1 MPVQPRH
8 RLHSAG
14 RERWRRALLLLALVP
29 SLIGDGTLG
38 GVGFAVAKV
47 EQAVVPQPLE
57 PAHAGQSPNDHLGGH
72 AADALHHG
80 RSATHHSSRGR
91 HAGPLRHGRLAK
103 HHPKKARHAGTLRHE
118 RFAKH
123 HPKKSRRAGTLHHER
138 SAKRYP
144 KSGHAARAL
153 HLGRVRPVAPM
164 PAPAVTA
171 KLLEG
176 AHPAVT
182 GIAPTTVALAPGA
195 ASLVWFDVEINGQH
209 PGTSLLL
216 QTPDGRL
223 WARDEDLQLW
233 RLPTP
238 PGEPL
243 ISNGGAFYALDRLP
257 GLHYTIDDAT
267 QSVAI
272 RAPARLF
279 AETAIDQARVRGAKP
294 DPARPGG
301 FLNYDLIAARVP
313 HAAPEVTT
321 SIGGQL
327 EVGVFNRWGVGT
339 TNFVRPVTSIDE
351 SLIRLDTTWTQDRPD
366 QLARA
371 RFGDSISG
379 ISSWGGAVHFG
390 GVQWS
395 TDFSTQPSFVTT
407 PLAGVRGE
415 AVLPSTIDLYI
426 NNALRL
432 QTSVPPGPFSI
443 NNLPVISGQGTAQ
456 IVVRDVLGQQQLITV
471 PYYASPSLLR
481 PGLSSFSYEVGAV
494 RDNYG
499 ISSND
504 YGRSLAVG
512 TERYGFNETFTGEVH
527 AELLPDQQTV
537 GVSGVWLA
545 HSLIVLNA
553 AFATSHS
560 SRGDAPLLQLGVDH
574 ESHTFSFGA
583 SARFAAEGYVQLGM
597 LPSELAPVRVL
608 QGYFSFPTPARG
620 SVGVNYIQE
629 DFRDQAPAH
638 LLSTQASWPVSH
650 NGFLSFTAMKPLR
663 GGNPGSGA
671 TVGINLIFSLGERR
685 SVSASVSRQDGTDQE
700 QVQMQQN
707 LPAGRGLGYRLA
719 VGTGAAD
726 PWDATLKYQTDF
738 GTYTFRSA
746 RDDNQ
751 TGYSAEAEGGV
762 AVLDDDFFLSR
773 RINQSFAVVRVG
785 DYPNVRVYADNQ
797 EVAVT
802 DSGGEALV
810 PHIRAYERNPVSI
823 EQADLPLDAEFG
835 ALEQDA
841 IPNRRSG
848 VLVNFDAKPSQ
859 GALLVLVRDDGTP
872 VPAGAVAHFAGNAEE
887 FPVGMR
893 GETYVTGLSR
903 STPVRVTWPSLECDA
918 MVEFV
923 PSPDPLQKLGP
934 ITCRSVQQ

>member
-1 MPVQPRH
+1 MPVPLRR
-8 RLHSAG
+8 RLHFAR

-29 SLIGDGTLG
+29 GLIGDGTMS
-38 GVGFAVAKV
+38 GVGLTVTKV
-47 EQAVVPQPLE
+47 EQTGVPERQPEDEHRGQRPE
-57 PAHAGQSPNDHLGGH
+57 PQLDSHTAGAMQRARPTKHHGRSAKQQGRRAANHHGRPAKHHGRSAKQHANRGRHVG
-72 AADALHHG
+72 ALHHG
-80 RSATHHSSRGR
+80 RSA
-91 HAGPLRHGRLAK
+91 K
-103 HHPKKARHAGTLRHE
+103 HHL
-118 RFAKH
+118 
-123 HPKKSRRAGTLHHER
+123 
-138 SAKRYP
+138 
-144 KSGHAARAL
+144 KSGHPARVP
-153 HLGRVRPVAPM
+153 HLGRVRPAARISTRASAAAAKLPES
-164 PAPAVTA
+164 AHAAVTLTSPGPVVPA
-171 KLLEG
+171 SG
-176 AHPAVT
+176 AT
-182 GIAPTTVALAPGA
+182 
-195 ASLVWFDVEINGQH
+195 SLVWFDVEINGQY
-209 PGTSLLL
+209 PGTALLL

-223 WARDEDLQLW
+223 WVRDEDLRLW
-233 RLPTP
+233 RLPIP

-243 ISNGGAFYALDRLP
+243 VSNGGSYYPLDGLP
-257 GLHYTIDDAT
+257 GLHYTIDEAT
-267 QSVAI
+267 QSVTI
-272 RAPARLF
+272 MAPARLF
-279 AETAIDQARVRGAKP
+279 AETAIDQERVRGGKP

-313 HAAPEVTT
+313 GAAAAMTT
-321 SIGGQL
+321 SISGEL
-327 EVGVFNRWGVGT
+327 EVGMFNKWGVGT
-339 TNFVRPVTSIDE
+339 TTFVRPVTIDDE
-351 SLIRLDTTWTQDRPD
+351 SLIRLDTSWTQDRPD
-366 QLARA
+366 QLARV
-371 RFGDSISG
+371 RIGDSISG

-395 TDFSTQPSFVTT
+395 TDFSTQPNFVTT

-415 AVLPSTIDLYI
+415 AVLPSTVDLYI
-426 NNALRL
+426 NDALRL

-456 IVVRDVLGQQQLITV
+456 IVVRDVLGQQQVITV

-512 TERYGFNETFTGEVH
+512 TERYGFNDTFTGEVH
-527 AELLPDQQTV
+527 AEVLPDQQTV
-537 GVSGVWLA
+537 GVGGVWLA
-545 HSLIVLNA
+545 HSVMVLNA
-553 AFATSHS
+553 AVAASRS

-583 SARFAAEGYVQLGM
+583 SARFAGEGYVQLGM
-597 LPSELAPVRVL
+597 LPSELAPIRVL

-629 DFRDQAPAH
+629 DYRDQAPAH
-638 LLSTQASWPVSH
+638 LLSTQASWPLSH

-663 GGNPGSGA
+663 GGNPGAGA
-671 TVGINLIFSLGERR
+671 TVGINVIFSLGARR
-685 SVSASVSRQDGTDQE
+685 SVSTNESRQGRADQE

-707 LPAGRGLGYRLA
+707 LPAGRGFGYRVA
-719 VGTGAAD
+719 VGAGAAD
-726 PWDATLKYQTDF
+726 PWDATLNYQTDF

-746 RDDNQ
+746 RNDNQ
-751 TGYSAEAEGGV
+751 TGYSAEAAGGV

-802 DSGGEALV
+802 DSSGEALV
-810 PHIRAYERNPVSI
+810 PHIRAYELNPVSI
-823 EQADLPLDAEFG
+823 EQADLPLDADFG
-835 ALEQDA
+835 ALEQNA

-848 VLVNFDAKPSQ
+848 VLVNFDVKPSQ
-859 GALLVLVRDDGTP
+859 GALLVLVREDGTP
-872 VPAGAVAHFAGNAEE
+872 VPAGAVARLDGNAED

-893 GETYVTGLSR
+893 GETYVTGLSK
-903 STPVRVTWPSLECDA
+903 STLVRVTWPSLECEA

-923 PSPDPLQKLGP
+923 QSPDPLPKLGP

>member
-1 MPVQPRH
+1 
-8 RLHSAG
+8 
-14 RERWRRALLLLALVP
+14 VP
-29 SLIGDGTLG
+29 ESG
-38 GVGFAVAKV
+38 
-47 EQAVVPQPLE
+47 
-57 PAHAGQSPNDHLGGH
+57 
-72 AADALHHG
+72 
-80 RSATHHSSRGR
+80 AT
-91 HAGPLRHGRLAK
+91 
-103 HHPKKARHAGTLRHE
+103 
-118 RFAKH
+118 
-123 HPKKSRRAGTLHHER
+123 
-138 SAKRYP
+138 
-144 KSGHAARAL
+144 
-153 HLGRVRPVAPM
+153 
-164 PAPAVTA
+164 
-171 KLLEG
+171 
-176 AHPAVT
+176 
-182 GIAPTTVALAPGA
+182 
-195 ASLVWFDVEINGQH
+195 SLVWFDVEINGQY
-209 PGTSLLL
+209 PGTALLL

-223 WARDEDLQLW
+223 WVRDEDLRLW
-233 RLPTP
+233 RLPIP
-238 PGEPL
+238 PDEPL
-243 ISNGGAFYALDRLP
+243 VSNGAAYYPLDGLP

-267 QSVAI
+267 QSVTI
-272 RAPARLF
+272 MAPARLF
-279 AETAIDQARVRGAKP
+279 AETAIDQARARVGKP

-313 HAAPEVTT
+313 GAAAAMTT
-321 SIGGQL
+321 TISGEL
-327 EVGVFNRWGVGT
+327 EVGMFNRWGVGT
-339 TNFVRPVTSIDE
+339 TTFVRPVTSNDE

-366 QLARA
+366 QLAHV

-379 ISSWGGAVHFG
+379 TSSWGGAVHFG

-407 PLAGVRGE
+407 PLASVRGE
-415 AVLPSTIDLYI
+415 AVLPSTVDLYI

-499 ISSND
+499 ISSSD
-504 YGRSLAVG
+504 YGRTLAVG
-512 TERYGFNETFTGEVH
+512 TERYGFNDTFTAEVH

-537 GVSGVWLA
+537 GVGGVWLA
-545 HSLIVLNA
+545 HSMMVLNA
-553 AFATSHS
+553 AVATSHS
-560 SRGDAPLLQLGVDH
+560 SRGNAPLLQLGLDH

-597 LPSELAPVRVL
+597 LPSELAPIRVL

-629 DFRDQAPAH
+629 DYRDQAPAH

-650 NGFLSFTAMKPLR
+650 NGFLSFSAMKPLR
-663 GGNPGSGA
+663 GGNPGAGA
-671 TVGINLIFSLGERR
+671 TVGINLIFSLGARR
-685 SVSASVSRQDGTDQE
+685 SVSTSESRQGRADQE

-707 LPAGRGLGYRLA
+707 LPAGRGLGYRVA

-726 PWDATLKYQTDF
+726 PWDATLNYQTDF
-738 GTYTFRSA
+738 GTYTLRSA
-746 RDDNQ
+746 KADNQ
-751 TGYSAEAEGGV
+751 TGYTAEAEGGV

-773 RINQSFAVVRVG
+773 RISQSFAVVRVG

-802 DSGGEALV
+802 DSSGEALV

-835 ALEQDA
+835 ALEQNA
-841 IPNRRSG
+841 IPSRRSG
-848 VLVNFDAKPSQ
+848 VLVNFDVKPSQ
-859 GALLVLVRDDGTP
+859 GVVLVLVREDGTP
-872 VPAGAVAHFAGNAEE
+872 VPAGALAHFAGNAEE

-893 GETYVTGLSR
+893 GETYVTGLSK
-903 STPVRVTWPSLECDA
+903 STPVRVTWPSLECEA

-923 PSPDPLQKLGP
+923 PSPDPLPKVGP
-934 ITCRSVQQ
+934 ITCRAVRQ

>member
-1 MPVQPRH
+1 V
-8 RLHSAG
+8 
-14 RERWRRALLLLALVP
+14 
-29 SLIGDGTLG
+29 
-38 GVGFAVAKV
+38 
-47 EQAVVPQPLE
+47 
-57 PAHAGQSPNDHLGGH
+57 
-72 AADALHHG
+72 HHG
-80 RSATHHSSRGR
+80 R
-91 HAGPLRHGRLAK
+91 PAK
-103 HHPKKARHAGTLRHE
+103 HH
-118 RFAKH
+118 
-123 HPKKSRRAGTLHHER
+123 S
-138 SAKRYP
+138 
-144 KSGHAARAL
+144 KSGH
-153 HLGRVRPVAPM
+153 
-164 PAPAVTA
+164 PATA

-176 AHPAVT
+176 GHPAVT
-182 GIAPTTVALAPGA
+182 STAPATVALAPGT
-195 ASLVWFDVEINGQH
+195 ASLVWLEVEVNGQQ

-223 WARDEDLQLW
+223 WAPAEDLRLW
-233 RLPTP
+233 RLPIP

-243 ISNGGAFYALDRLP
+243 INNGGAYYALDRLP

-267 QSVAI
+267 QSVTI
-272 RAPARLF
+272 SAPARLF
-279 AETAIDQARVRGAKP
+279 AETVIDQARARGAKP

-301 FLNYDLIAARVP
+301 FLNYDLIAARMP
-313 HAAPEVTT
+313 GAAAEMTT

-327 EVGVFNRWGVGT
+327 EVGMFNRWGVGT
-339 TNFVRPVTSIDE
+339 TTFVRPVAITDE

-366 QLARA
+366 QLASL

-379 ISSWGGAVHFG
+379 TSSWSGAVHFA

-407 PLAGVRGE
+407 PLAGIHGE

-426 NNALRL
+426 DDALRL

-481 PGLSSFSYEVGAV
+481 PGLSSFSYEVGAA

-499 ISSND
+499 LSSND

-512 TERYGFNETFTGEVH
+512 TERYGFSDTFTGEVH
-527 AELLPDQQTV
+527 AEVLPDQQTV

-545 HSLIVLNA
+545 HSSVVLNVA
-553 AFATSHS
+553 VATSHS
-560 SRGDAPLLQLGVDH
+560 SRGDAPLLQLGVDR

-629 DFRDQAPAH
+629 DYRDQAPAH
-638 LLSTQASWPVSH
+638 IVSTQASWPVSH
-650 NGFLSFTAMKPLR
+650 DGFLSFTAMKPLR

-685 SVSASVSRQDGTDQE
+685 SVSTTESRQGGAGQE

-707 LPAGRGLGYRLA
+707 LPAGRGLGYRVA
-719 VGTGAAD
+719 VGMGPAD
-726 PWDATLKYQTDF
+726 PWDATLSYQTDF
-738 GTYTFRSA
+738 GTYTLRST

-751 TGYSAEAEGGV
+751 TGYSAEAQGGV

-802 DSGGEALV
+802 DSSGEALV

-835 ALEQDA
+835 ALEKDA

-859 GALLVLVRDDGTP
+859 GALLVLVQEDGTP
-872 VPAGAVAHFAGNAEE
+872 VPAGAVAHLAGNAED

-893 GETYVTGLSR
+893 GETYVTGLSK
-903 STPVRVTWPSLECDA
+903 SIPVRVTWPSLECEA

-923 PSPDPLQKLGP
+923 PSADPLPKLGP
-934 ITCRSVQQ
+934 IICRSVQQ